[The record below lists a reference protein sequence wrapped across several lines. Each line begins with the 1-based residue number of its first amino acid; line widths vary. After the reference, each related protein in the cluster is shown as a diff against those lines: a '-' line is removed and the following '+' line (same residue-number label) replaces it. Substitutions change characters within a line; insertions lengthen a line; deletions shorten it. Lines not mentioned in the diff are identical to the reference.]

1 MSKMN
6 MNSPMFWDNNLN
18 EKITDG
24 AANKPVGSPLT
35 KWKNVDEMEP
45 VKVGMRFRILLVVAG
60 ILCLV
65 AFAMT
70 WLSLGDISW
79 AEIAGNWKEH
89 IEDIGS
95 LVIFPMLGVVCFW
108 VALKKRQK

>member
-45 VKVGMRFRILLVVAG
+45 VKVGRRF
-60 ILCLV
+60 
-65 AFAMT
+65 
-70 WLSLGDISW
+70 
-79 AEIAGNWKEH
+79 
-89 IEDIGS
+89 
-95 LVIFPMLGVVCFW
+95 
-108 VALKKRQK
+108 